1 MTELNP
7 NNLPRPP
14 GITQSTAETVVTTG
28 NTIATPESA
37 SALHATEHEESCQ
50 QPTCTNSALKTSIVI
65 PESVDSSQPA
75 ETAVSQD
82 EPAPPPLSSIGLFLS
97 KMCTILLVRCDF
109 EQIKNTVELQTTQN
123 KTELMAS
130 DRKPEED
137 TCNNA
142 SKNIAGTS
150 GQNNEPNQ
158 IEICTSTR
166 KRTIIDYKEY
176 ADKPPSPPK
185 KKREV
190 DLKWKPSKSRM
201 AAEKYSRSK
210 FFTKPTHLPRP
221 VCR

>member
-1 MTELNP
+1 M
-7 NNLPRPP
+7 
-14 GITQSTAETVVTTG
+14 TG

-37 SALHATEHEESCQ
+37 STLHATEHEESLQ
-50 QPTCTNSALKTSIVI
+50 QPTCTDSALKTSVVI
-65 PESVDSSQPA
+65 PESVDSSQPV

-82 EPAPPPLSSIGLFLS
+82 EPAPPPLPSIGLFLS
-97 KMCTILLVRCDF
+97 KMCTIPLVHCDF

-150 GQNNEPNQ
+150 GPNNEPNQ

-166 KRTIIDYKEY
+166 KRTIIDYEEY

-201 AAEKYSRSK
+201 AAEKYSCSK
-210 FFTKPTHLPRP
+210 FFTKPTHLLRP